1 MIKKI
6 ILGAVLLIL
15 IITTAL
21 WWLGAREL
29 KQQELAKQEEQ
40 KQAQIATEK
49 FQQQLDAS
57 LRAVSTTTLEVA
69 SEAIVQKQA
78 PLARLDL
85 VKLNQN
91 QYTFTDLTLAKQ
103 DTASARQAY
112 QASLKKILT
121 SYSQN
126 LVGDELAIM
135 LEYLETRDTAQL
147 TELEKSWQ
155 NLDTAIAALARLT
168 VPASASFLHLQLQN
182 SLASLRQIIYN
193 MSQVASEPLLASESA
208 DQRAKRYLAVVN
220 AIGALDRYLQNPIT
234 PTP

>member
-29 KQQELAKQEEQ
+29 KQQELAKQEEV

-85 VKLNQN
+85 AKLNQN
-91 QYTFTDLTLAKQ
+91 QYTFSDLTLAKQ
-103 DTASARQAY
+103 DTSAARQAY

-135 LEYLETRDTAQL
+135 LEYLETRDTAKL
-147 TELEKSWQ
+147 AELKKSWQ

-208 DQRAKRYLAVVN
+208 DQRAKKYLAVVN
-220 AIGALDRYLQNPIT
+220 AIGALDRYLQNPIM